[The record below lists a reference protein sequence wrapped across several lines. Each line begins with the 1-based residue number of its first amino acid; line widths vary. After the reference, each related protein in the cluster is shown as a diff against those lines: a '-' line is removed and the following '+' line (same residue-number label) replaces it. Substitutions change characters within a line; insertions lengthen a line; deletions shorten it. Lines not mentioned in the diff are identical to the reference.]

1 MTRPQEDYLG
11 NREAD
16 SVVHS
21 PWFGSIAL
29 DFLVLGDAHACPYL
43 PGRVAREEFFSSVEF
58 DPELYHDFMDAGFR
72 RSGLVFYR
80 PRCRECSECRS
91 LRVVC
96 KDFRLTKSY
105 RRVLRKNGD
114 ISLSIGKPRLTT
126 DKMRMYTDYLSFQ
139 HASSR
144 ANSPE
149 DLERFLYQT
158 PVRTLEMEY
167 RVRGNL
173 VCVSIGDV
181 CSRSLSS
188 VYVFFDPD
196 HGRRSLGT
204 LSAISEV
211 LLCQDR
217 GIPFYYLGFYIE
229 GCDAMN
235 YKARFKPHEVLSSS
249 RIWEPRKMSRL
260 VPH

>member
-1 MTRPQEDYLG
+1 MTRPQEDHLG
-11 NREAD
+11 KRLAD
-16 SVVHS
+16 SVVQS
-21 PWFGSIAL
+21 PLFGSIPL
-29 DFLVLGDAHACPYL
+29 DFLVIGDPHSCPYL
-43 PGRVAREEFFSSVEF
+43 PGRVAREEFFSSLEF
-58 DPELYHDFMDAGFR
+58 APELYHDFMNAGFR

-80 PRCRECSECRS
+80 PRCRTCAECRS
-91 LRVVC
+91 LRIVC
-96 KDFRLTKSY
+96 GDFRLTKSY
-105 RRVLRKNGD
+105 RRVLKKNGD

-126 DKMRMYTDYLSFQ
+126 DKIRMYADYLSCR
-139 HASSR
+139 HPSSR
-144 ANSPE
+144 ANSFD

-167 RVRGNL
+167 RVHGRL
-173 VCVSIGDV
+173 VCVSIADI

-196 HGRRSLGT
+196 EGRRSLGT

-211 LLCQDR
+211 LLCQER

-235 YKARFKPHEVLSSS
+235 YKARFTPHEVLSSPG
-249 RIWEPRKMSRL
+249 IWASPERRDPVRD
-260 VPH
+260 